1 MSRNRVF
8 CVAAVLF
15 AVLRSACHSESS
27 HGSHRDDRDQA
38 EEATED
44 IDRRLVGAWRHTDAY
59 ASGDFTAAVDD
70 RLWLAE
76 DGAYREGGAA
86 AAGDSGSS
94 LVDREE
100 DRADGAWKCED
111 KILYLKPEGGDWIA
125 VARYSVDESH
135 LLLRYSNGS
144 QKIWERM

>member
-1 MSRNRVF
+1 MSRNRF
-8 CVAAVLF
+8 ICVAAVIF
-15 AVLRSACHSESS
+15 ALLRSACHSESS
-27 HGSHRDDRDQA
+27 QGSHREDGDEERTAA
-38 EEATED
+38 EE

-70 RLWLAE
+70 RLWLAV

-100 DRADGAWKCED
+100 DRADGEWRCEG
-111 KILYLKPEGGDWIA
+111 KVLYLKPEGGDWIA